1 MQRAVWQWDLH
12 LIAQN
17 RFLVLIVIAIVIFIV
32 MVIIIAITVT
42 VIFNIIRY

>member
-1 MQRAVWQWDLH
+1 MQRAVWQWD
-12 LIAQN
+12 IAQN